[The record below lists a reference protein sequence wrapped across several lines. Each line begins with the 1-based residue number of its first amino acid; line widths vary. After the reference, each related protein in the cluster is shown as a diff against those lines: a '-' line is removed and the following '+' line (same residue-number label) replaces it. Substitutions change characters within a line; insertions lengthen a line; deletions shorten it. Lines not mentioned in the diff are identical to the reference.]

1 MRKHAKRIPRN
12 RPHPSP
18 RRRAG
23 RERWGK
29 LRNTGRLPLPGRIDR
44 APNLGPIAA
53 GDVGH
58 AAVALEELVWYLE
71 DREHEPAL
79 RAPSRVAAAGGTPDE
94 VALGHCETG
103 VRTFPVY
110 QLACE
115 HVGLLDLD
123 VLVVGQHRAGRK
135 AHQRGREAAVAIEQQ
150 RLHFTAGKPRLLPLH
165 FADANMV
172 GPQISRAGGLLRG
185 HGIHRILLRATLRM
199 IAHHLSSG
207 RIGGWKTRPES
218 HGKTIQVSWDTSVT
232 KVSTKG
238 RPMGL
243 A

>member
-12 RPHPSP
+12 RPQPSP

-44 APNLGPIAA
+44 APNLGPIVA
-53 GDVGH
+53 GDISH
-58 AAVALEELVWYLE
+58 AAVALEELVGDLE
-71 DREHEPAL
+71 DREHEAAL

-94 VALGHCETG
+94 IALGYCEAG
-103 VRTFPVY
+103 VRTFAVH
-110 QLACE
+110 QLAFE

-123 VLVVGQHRAGRK
+123 VLMVGQHRAGRK

-150 RLHFTAGKPRLLPLH
+150 RLHLAARKPRLLPLH
-165 FADANMV
+165 FADANVV
-172 GPQISRAGGLLRG
+172 GPQISRARGLRG
-185 HGIHRILLRATLRM
+185 HGIHRILLRPTLRM
-199 IAHHLSSG
+199 MAYHLASG
-207 RIGGWKTRPES
+207 RIGGWKARPES

-238 RPMGL
+238 RPMGF

>member
-12 RPHPSP
+12 RPQPSP

-53 GDVGH
+53 GDISH
-58 AAVALEELVWYLE
+58 AAVALEELVGYLE
-71 DREHEPAL
+71 DREHEAAL

-94 VALGHCETG
+94 VALGYRETG
-103 VRTFPVY
+103 VRTFPVH
-110 QLACE
+110 QLAFE

-123 VLVVGQHRAGRK
+123 VLMVGQHRAGRK

-150 RLHFTAGKPRLLPLH
+150 RLHLAAGKPRLLPLH
-165 FADANMV
+165 FADANVV
-172 GPQISRAGGLLRG
+172 GPQISRAEGLRG
-185 HGIHRILLRATLRM
+185 HGIHRILLRATSRM
-199 IAHHLSSG
+199 IAYHLASG
-207 RIGGWKTRPES
+207 RIGGWKARLSPGRSSYEMSDTRL
-218 HGKTIQVSWDTSVT
+218 K
-232 KVSTKG
+232 
-238 RPMGL
+238 
-243 A
+243 

>member
-1 MRKHAKRIPRN
+1 MPAA
-12 RPHPSP
+12 S
-18 RRRAG
+18 
-23 RERWGK
+23 
-29 LRNTGRLPLPGRIDR
+29 PLPGRVDR

-58 AAVALEELVWYLE
+58 AAVALEELVGYLE
-71 DREHEPAL
+71 DCEHEPAL

-110 QLACE
+110 QLASE

-123 VLVVGQHRAGRK
+123 VLVVG
-135 AHQRGREAAVAIEQQ
+135 HQRGREAAVAIEQQ

-165 FADANMV
+165 FAHANMV
-172 GPQISRAGGLLRG
+172 GPQNSRAGGLLRG
-185 HGIHRILLRATLRM
+185 HGIHRILLQATLRM